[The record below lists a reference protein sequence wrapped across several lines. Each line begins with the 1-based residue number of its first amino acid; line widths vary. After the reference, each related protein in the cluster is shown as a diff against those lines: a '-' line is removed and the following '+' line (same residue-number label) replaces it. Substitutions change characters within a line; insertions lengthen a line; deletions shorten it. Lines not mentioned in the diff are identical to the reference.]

1 MGVIAFPGDR
11 ARAFRSAD
19 LAKTRQRS
27 RKQRPRLKPQ
37 IERINALLEEL
48 EGLTGHSSGTP
59 SAMLTRAR
67 AIVCQAEQKLGP
79 HDVGHSTLPSQVE
92 ADGDPQPHVERE
104 VLDRLL
110 YSPEPRQ

>member
-11 ARAFRSAD
+11 ARVFRSAD
-19 LAKTRQRS
+19 LTRTRQRGH
-27 RKQRPRLKPQ
+27 KQPQRLKPQ

-48 EGLTGHSSGTP
+48 EGLTGHSSEMP

-67 AIVCQAEQKLGP
+67 AIVCKAEQKLGLR
-79 HDVGHSTLPSQVE
+79 DVGHSTLPGLVDGE
-92 ADGDPQPHVERE
+92 GDPQPHVDRE